1 MNRPIGLVN
10 TPPAGQPFVDKNGN
24 LTIAARQFL
33 DALLAAVQGSEA
45 YTVTNAAE
53 SRTFDA
59 PTVTLP
65 ELADVVGTLVADLQ
79 SKEILS

>member
-10 TPPAGQPFVDKNGN
+10 TPPAGMRFVDRNGF
-24 LTIAARQFL
+24 LTVAARQFL
-33 DALLAAVQGSEA
+33 DALLAAVQGSEP

-65 ELADVVGTLVADLQ
+65 ELADVVGTLISDLE